1 MENLFLEIAELLT
14 TASYT
19 RNRSM
24 LFDRIDD
31 TLNRLRVQIRLS
43 HEVGILSDA
52 QYQGL
57 AKALTETGRMVG
69 GWKKADSNKI
79 SGYQDVQTNDQPSVF
94 PTES

>member
-1 MENLFLEIAELLT
+1 MENLFLEVAELLT
-14 TASYT
+14 TAAYT
-19 RNRSM
+19 KNRSQ

-52 QYQGL
+52 QYQVF

-69 GWKKADSNKI
+69 GWKKSALVRITANHDDRTDDQSTS
-79 SGYQDVQTNDQPSVF
+79 SGFQP
-94 PTES
+94 